1 MSRSEQ
7 FKNGC
12 VRVRRSDWANLKAST
27 SLAKGLLAIL
37 SSGPISRLIKTSG
50 ETSQEAAHT
59 RILLQELMEEV
70 WKMETLITTSEST
83 SLELSGKH

>member
-1 MSRSEQ
+1 MSRNGQS
-7 FKNGC
+7 KNGC
-12 VRVRRSDWANLKAST
+12 VRVRRSDWANLKASI

-37 SSGPISRLIKTSG
+37 SSGQISRLIKKSG
-50 ETSQEAAHT
+50 ETSQEPVHT
-59 RILLQELMEEV
+59 RILLQDLMDEV